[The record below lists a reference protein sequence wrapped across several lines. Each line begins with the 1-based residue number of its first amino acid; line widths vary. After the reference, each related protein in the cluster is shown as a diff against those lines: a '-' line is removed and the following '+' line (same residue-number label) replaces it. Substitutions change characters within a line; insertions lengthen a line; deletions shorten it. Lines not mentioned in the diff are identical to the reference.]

1 MQKDMFIFDAALKS
15 KSNTRRG
22 ILSLTS
28 SIYDPLGFL
37 APIILP
43 AKKLLQDMCKQRL
56 DWDNPVGE
64 NKVEDGKNG
73 KKICQNFLN

>member
-15 KSNTRRG
+15 KQHTRGG

-37 APIILP
+37 APIIVP
-43 AKKLLQDMCKQRL
+43 AKKFLQDLCKQRL
-56 DWDNPVGE
+56 DWDDPVSE
-64 NKVEDGKNG
+64 NQSRRWEKMET
-73 KKICQNFLN
+73 